1 MDCSRIVSVI
11 SADGV
16 RVGVCISVA
25 PSFSLLLSMFNSA
38 AGNVCIEETVVVELV
53 VVRTMC
59 GTKLTAKGAVAVKS
73 SNAVFPTRRVIS
85 TFQYFFATTFTDCTS

>member
-1 MDCSRIVSVI
+1 
-11 SADGV
+11 
-16 RVGVCISVA
+16 
-25 PSFSLLLSMFNSA
+25 
-38 AGNVCIEETVVVELV
+38 
-53 VVRTMC
+53 VRTMC